1 MDDTKEIR
9 DLIDTFVYHVGEKNL
24 EETVNLFKKDHF
36 GMGSGE
42 NETHATFEQL
52 KKHWEIS
59 FTLDEIHIENLRI
72 YNLKV
77 IGNVAW
83 CFFNFDSTWVKNEE
97 VVYKGKLRFSLVC
110 ERDDDKWL
118 ISQLH
123 ASVPQIGVDETT
135 GMPTRTAIKNKID
148 ELINE
153 FELYSDHDTERKA
166 IREYLEKAKEIA
178 VNL

>member
-1 MDDTKEIR
+1 
-9 DLIDTFVYHVGEKNL
+9 
-24 EETVNLFKKDHF
+24 
-36 GMGSGE
+36 
-42 NETHATFEQL
+42 
-52 KKHWEIS
+52 
-59 FTLDEIHIENLRI
+59 
-72 YNLKV
+72 
-77 IGNVAW
+77 
-83 CFFNFDSTWVKNEE
+83 VKNEE